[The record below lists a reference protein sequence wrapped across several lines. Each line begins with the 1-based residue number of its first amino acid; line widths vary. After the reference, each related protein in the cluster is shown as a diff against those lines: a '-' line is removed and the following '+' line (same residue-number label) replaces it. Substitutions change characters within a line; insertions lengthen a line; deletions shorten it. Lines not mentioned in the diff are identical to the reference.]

1 MLPRCHISLAYRIPD
16 TCWQH
21 HVPFTGRMTY
31 REPGR
36 RTTRRI
42 PTILVVGLLVVLAA
56 VAASLGN
63 SLLTSGSSRLPSSA
77 PASSPSTAASPIAV
91 LSTEFPGALGTP
103 AGVAPNP
110 EMVLRPERRGA
121 LGEADGVLPDR
132 VTVFDGRY
140 PGVTNLNPDLLRAL
154 RHAATRAAKGG
165 VEFFV
170 TSGWRS
176 RKYQEEL
183 FRQAV
188 SEYGSEAKAA
198 HWVATPGTSAHESGN
213 AVDIGPVGA
222 AAWLAKHG
230 AAYGLC
236 QIYGNEPWH
245 YELRREA
252 IAHGCPP
259 MYADP
264 THDPRM
270 QQ

>member
-1 MLPRCHISLAYRIPD
+1 
-16 TCWQH
+16 
-21 HVPFTGRMTY
+21 MTS

-42 PTILVVGLLVVLAA
+42 PTILVVGPLVVVAA

-63 SLLTSGSSRLPSSA
+63 SLLTSGASRVPSSA
-77 PASSPSTAASPIAV
+77 PASSTSIAASPIAV
-91 LSTEFPGALGTP
+91 LRSKSPGALGEPT
-103 AGVAPNP
+103 GVVPDG
-110 EMVLRPERRGA
+110 EMVLRPEHRGA
-121 LGEADGVLPDR
+121 LGDADGLLPDR
-132 VTVFDGRY
+132 VSAFDGQY

-154 RHAATRAAKGG
+154 RHAATRAAKDE

-176 RKYQEEL
+176 RKFQEKL

-188 SEYGSEAKAA
+188 AEYGSEEKAA
-198 HWVATPGTSAHESGN
+198 QWVATPGTSAHESGN
-213 AVDIGPVGA
+213 AVDIGPLAA
-222 AAWLAKHG
+222 AAWLSKHG

-236 QIYGNEPWH
+236 QIYRNEPWH
-245 YELRREA
+245 YELRPVA
-252 IAHGCPP
+252 INRDCPR